1 MAGRSAHLRPSR
13 SAYWWFALFQGIVVA
28 LWSIVIGLAESLGT
42 NGSSA
47 LAVLSLI
54 LVCYLALTVLALL
67 VRRLH
72 DTDRSGWWILI
83 SPVPYVGG
91 IILLVLTVLKG
102 TSGPNRYS
110 HVNQLFAGKP
120 ASS

>member
-54 LVCYLALTVLALL
+54 QVCYLALTVFALL

-83 SPVPYVGG
+83 SPVPYVDG

>member
-1 MAGRSAHLRPSR
+1 MT
-13 SAYWWFALFQGIVVA
+13 V
-28 LWSIVIGLAESLGT
+28 LAESLGT
-42 NGSSA
+42 NGGSA

-83 SPVPYVGG
+83 GLVPYVGG
-91 IILLVLTVLKG
+91 IILLVFTVLKG
-102 TSGPNRYS
+102 TAGPNRYS
-110 HVNQLFAGKP
+110 HVNQLFAGNP

>member
-54 LVCYLALTVLALL
+54 QVCYLALTVLALL

-72 DTDRSGWWILI
+72 DTDRSGWWTLI
-83 SPVPYVGG
+83 SPVPYVDG